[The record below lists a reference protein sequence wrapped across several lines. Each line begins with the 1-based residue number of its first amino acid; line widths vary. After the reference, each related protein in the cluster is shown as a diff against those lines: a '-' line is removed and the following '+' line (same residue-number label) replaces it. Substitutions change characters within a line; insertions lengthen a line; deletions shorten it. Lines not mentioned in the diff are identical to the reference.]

1 MDADERDIC
10 IYLKS
15 WPGQF
20 VSGREISRRAGGK
33 RRYRE
38 DANWAVAALSRLV
51 ERDFVESDTTG
62 HFRLRRKAKL
72 HSQQQQQQGR
82 WVSPE
87 IKVILQ
93 RSGKDFGQIIEIEE
107 PEGFLAD
114 VEMQD

>member
-38 DANWAVAALSRLV
+38 DANWASPALARLV
-51 ERDFVESDTTG
+51 ERQLVESDTTG
-62 HFRLRRKAKL
+62 HFLLRRKARL
-72 HSQQQQQQGR
+72 LAQQQQQGR

-87 IKVILQ
+87 IRTILQ
-93 RSGKDFGQIIEIEE
+93 RSGKDFG
-107 PEGFLAD
+107 
-114 VEMQD
+114 